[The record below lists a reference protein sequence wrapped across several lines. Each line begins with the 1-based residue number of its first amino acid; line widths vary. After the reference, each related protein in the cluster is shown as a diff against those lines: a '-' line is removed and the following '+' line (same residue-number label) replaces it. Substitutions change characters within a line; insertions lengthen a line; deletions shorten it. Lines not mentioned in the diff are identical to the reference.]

1 MGKEGGK
8 MNLGIKN
15 ADKTGYASRD
25 KRCMNCSRVLE
36 KDDSHLYRMSF
47 CSEDCRDIYM
57 GRTPEP
63 ARRKEHKVLFPE
75 I

>member
-1 MGKEGGK
+1 MD
-8 MNLGIKN
+8 LGIKN
-15 ADKTGYASRD
+15 SGRTGYAQRD
-25 KRCMNCSRVLE
+25 KRCLSCNKVLE
-36 KDDSHLYRMSF
+36 KDGSHLYGMSF